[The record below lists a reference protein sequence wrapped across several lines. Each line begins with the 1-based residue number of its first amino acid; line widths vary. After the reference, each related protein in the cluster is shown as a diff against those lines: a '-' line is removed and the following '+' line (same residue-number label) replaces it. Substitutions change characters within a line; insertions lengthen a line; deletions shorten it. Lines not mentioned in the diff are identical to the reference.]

1 MSTYPYAEPALAGL
15 TFKQTPV
22 LPSLQLRQRP
32 QAMLKGTEQ
41 MSPTSMNWTSS
52 PFSTTSPVI
61 SCPRVCPTGA
71 VVRPRTMCWSEPQML
86 VETIFRMT
94 AWGAALVIPIA
105 SATSSGTSSFGYSM
119 SSTATSPGPLYTTT
133 LLSAISPVLLSLWS
147 VTMKFEHCFPHWP
160 RRKTSD
166 FGVGASQV
174 SRQAPFP
181 FPRTCPQRTRCS
193 VSLQDRTYMFESPAC
208 RHGETCHSFA
218 IGGIG

>member
-1 MSTYPYAEPALAGL
+1 MSTYPYADPARAGL

-41 MSPTSMNWTSS
+41 MSPSSINWTSS

-86 VETIFRMT
+86 VETILNIT
-94 AWGAALVIPIA
+94 ACGAALVIPIA
-105 SATSSGTSSFGYSM
+105 SATSPGTSSFGYSM

-147 VTMKFEHCFPHWP
+147 LTMKYEYCFPQWP
-160 RRKTSD
+160 RRKTTRLRREGISSIQ
-166 FGVGASQV
+166 AS
-174 SRQAPFP
+174 SFP
-181 FPRTCPQRTRCS
+181 FPQS
-193 VSLQDRTYMFESPAC
+193 VPRNVPDA
-208 RHGETCHSFA
+208 
-218 IGGIG
+218 